1 MGHRV
6 LLLYRLDAVEDVAVT
21 VDRQKRVQTPIDL
34 LVEVLE
40 PNDMGYPAYVSRSS
54 SASAARSRR
63 PVQVV
68 TFDDPGSRRL
78 LEDDS
83 VAPIERRTVGF
94 DEGKLA
100 DIARLLN
107 D

>member
-1 MGHRV
+1 M
-6 LLLYRLDAVEDVAVT
+6 AVT

-40 PNDMGYPAYVSRSS
+40 PNDMGYPAYVSRFVERVN
-54 SASAARSRR
+54 AARSRR

-68 TFDDPGSRRL
+68 TFDESGEFPAGL

>member
-1 MGHRV
+1 MPS
-6 LLLYRLDAVEDVAVT
+6 
-21 VDRQKRVQTPIDL
+21 KRVQTPIDL

-40 PNDMGYPAYVSRSS
+40 PNDMGYPAYVSRFVERVN
-54 SASAARSRR
+54 AARSRR

-68 TFDDPGSRRL
+68 TFDESGEFPAGL

-83 VAPIERRTVGF
+83 VVPIERRTVGF